1 MQVNP
6 KNASQDVIVRN
17 TRYRQRLE
25 KTEQH
30 VIFIDDVTWHEVRR
44 AREQELKY
52 LRDLGVYEEV
62 DEREAIAHYQVTPV
76 DTKWIDTNKAFEEEP
91 MQDPTTNRRKRIH
104 MRRQARCVCGD
115 FPLEAL
121 KAFVSIAANHKQ
133 TYFIMHIDVSRAYFH
148 AKAQRPVLVRLQVE
162 DERESTL

>member
-52 LRDLGVYEEV
+52 LRDFGVYEEV

-91 MQDPTTNRRKRIH
+91 MQIRPRIV
-104 MRRQARCVCGD
+104 AKEFTCGD
-115 FPLEAL
+115 RP
-121 KAFVSIAANHKQ
+121 
-133 TYFIMHIDVSRAYFH
+133 DVYAVTFRW
-148 AKAQRPVLVRLQVE
+148 KR
-162 DERESTL
+162 